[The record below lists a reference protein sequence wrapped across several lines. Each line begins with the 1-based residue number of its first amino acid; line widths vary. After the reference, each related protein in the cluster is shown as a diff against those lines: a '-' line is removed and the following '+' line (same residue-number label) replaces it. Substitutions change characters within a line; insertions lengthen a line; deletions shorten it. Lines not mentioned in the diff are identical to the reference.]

1 MPLDAEESPLS
12 TRLGAL
18 NKQYE
23 TQSAPD
29 ILEKALTGFG
39 RTALVSSFGADAVVL
54 LHMVAGIA
62 PQTPIL
68 FIDTMM
74 LFPETLAYQRYL
86 AQRLNLTDLRIIG
99 PDQAYLAC
107 LNPSDGLHQRDP
119 NACCALRKTKPLAKA
134 LLGFDSWITG
144 RKRFQSTSRAD
155 LKIFESD
162 DQNRFKINPLA
173 GWIAKDL
180 QAYRLRHDLPAH
192 PLLAKGYPSIGCAP
206 CTSSVQPG
214 EEARAGRWRGVVK
227 IECGIH
233 FINGQAKPLSHPI
246 EEKKEKA

>member
-107 LNPSDGLHQRDP
+107 LDPSDSLDQRDP
-119 NACCALRKTKPLAKA
+119 NACCAMRKTKPPAKA

-162 DQNRFKINPLA
+162 DQNRFKINPLEDGSQKICKRTA
-173 GWIAKDL
+173 SDMICPPILYWPRAIRQLDARLARHLCNRAKRRAQGVGAAWSKSNAAFILSTVRPNFSAL
-180 QAYRLRHDLPAH
+180 Q
-192 PLLAKGYPSIGCAP
+192 
-206 CTSSVQPG
+206 
-214 EEARAGRWRGVVK
+214 
-227 IECGIH
+227 
-233 FINGQAKPLSHPI
+233 
-246 EEKKEKA
+246 